1 MNTVQ
6 VLALLAIFSM
16 SIPAAL
22 AFMFMRE
29 RNRAIRERDNLEVN
43 FRNMQ
48 DDMRFWKG
56 LATGDDQGLDLD
68 DYLDDWQTP
77 DDMTP
82 WNFGPRDKW
91 GSSNA

>member
-6 VLALLAIFSM
+6 VLALLALISM
-16 SIPAAL
+16 SVPAAL
-22 AFMFMRE
+22 AFLFWTE
-29 RNRAIRERDNLEVN
+29 RNRAIHERDNLEVN
-43 FRNMQ
+43 FKAMQ
-48 DDMRFWKG
+48 NDMRFWKG
-56 LATGDDQGLDLD
+56 LATGEDHGFDY

-77 DDMTP
+77 DDMTQ